1 MSEKIII
8 SVPNT
13 FCAEEVG
20 CDERV
25 YVKKEKH
32 DDKSVW
38 AIYSP
43 EGERMAQVFSH
54 EMAMAIIRQNDLT
67 AAQVH

>member
-1 MSEKIII
+1 MSDKILI
-8 SVPNT
+8 SLSSS

-20 CDERV
+20 YDERV
-25 YVKKEKH
+25 YLKKENQNN
-32 DDKSVW
+32 KSVW

-54 EMAMAIIRQNDLT
+54 EMAMALIRQNDLT
-67 AAQVH
+67 VAQVH

>member
-1 MSEKIII
+1 MNEKIVI
-8 SVPNT
+8 PMLDT

-25 YVKKEKH
+25 YVKKE
-32 DDKSVW
+32 SRNNEAVW

-43 EGERMAQVFSH
+43 DGERMIQTASH
-54 EMAMAIIRQNDLT
+54 EMAMAIIRQNNWT